1 MKYCDSCHSTY
12 PTEFT
17 VCPKDQGALRVAAEL
32 AEGMVLRGKYEVL
45 EKIGTGGMATVY
57 RVRHLHLQEEVA
69 LKLVSNRLVEDQ
81 GFVERFKTEAVIT
94 RKLRHPNAVRL
105 DDFDLTDD
113 GRPFI
118 VMELVRGKSLRQF
131 LQEGGWL
138 SPERA
143 ADIARQAAR
152 GLGAAH
158 QLGIVHR
165 DVKPENLLLI
175 AQPDGSYLVK
185 VVDFGIAKLSEDPS
199 QPAGAHATKTGI
211 VLGTPR
217 YLSPEQARGKRG
229 AEVDG
234 RADLYA
240 LGVVLYEMLTG
251 RVPFDAESPFD
262 LLLHHIGTVATP
274 PRETSPALGISQ
286 AMSDL
291 VMKALDK
298 DPARRFQSGEE
309 MAAALEQPAVSVQ
322 EEPQAAVQGSAQ
334 IFGTAALAAAAVVEP
349 KVQTIATRRT
359 EPVRVPTNVAPSPSA
374 QTVKTGAATAKNEAA
389 YEKTLTMGSEY
400 ETAKRPRPG
409 GWRSRKWALAAAGS
423 VAAAMVLWV
432 GISFSQS
439 ESSVE
444 AKFAPV
450 SSPAVAER
458 TSAGSSR
465 SSSNRRQPVPV
476 STSSKS
482 SGIDAGR
489 QARAQALVAQGYRR
503 MEKQDFRGAEEAF
516 SQALEL
522 DPENT
527 AAQRGLQ
534 AARTGQ
540 TVKGIAGVFGR

>member
-1 MKYCDSCHSTY
+1 VKYCDSCHSTY

-17 VCPKDQGALRVAAEL
+17 VCPKDQKALRVATEL
-32 AEGMVLRGKYEVL
+32 AEGMVLRGKYQVL

-69 LKLVSNRLVEDQ
+69 LKLVNSRLVEDQ

-105 DDFDLTDD
+105 DDFDLTED

-143 ADIARQAAR
+143 ADIARQAALA
-152 GLGAAH
+152 LGAAH

-185 VVDFGIAKLSEDPS
+185 VVDFGIAKVNEGP
-199 QPAGAHATKTGI
+199 QPTGANATKTGI

-217 YLSPEQARGKRG
+217 YLSPEQARGRKG

-251 RVPFDAESPFD
+251 RVPFEAESPFD
-262 LLLHHIGTVATP
+262 LLLHHIGTTATP
-274 PRETSPALGISQ
+274 PREATPALGISQ

-298 DPARRFQSGEE
+298 NPEQRFQTGEM
-309 MAAALEQPAVSVQ
+309 MAAALENPAVRVHEKPSPA
-322 EEPQAAVQGSAQ
+322 EHSSAQ
-334 IFGTAALAAAAVVEP
+334 IFNTAALAAAAAAPDVPPVTQAQAV
-349 KVQTIATRRT
+349 KTART
-359 EPVRVPTNVAPSPSA
+359 PAPLP
-374 QTVKTGAATAKNEAA
+374 TVKTAVATTKFEPA
-389 YEKTLTMGSEY
+389 YENTLALGSEY
-400 ETAKRPRPG
+400 ETAKKARFST
-409 GWRSRKWALAAAGS
+409 WKSRKWALAAAGI
-423 VAAAMVLWV
+423 VAGMLGLWA

-439 ESSVE
+439 EAVE
-444 AKFAPV
+444 AKFVPQA
-450 SSPAVAER
+450 SPAVVER
-458 TSAGSSR
+458 ASASSSR
-465 SSSNRRQPVPV
+465 PSSSRRQPTPASPKRDSVDPD
-476 STSSKS
+476 SH
-482 SGIDAGR
+482 
-489 QARAQALVAQGYRR
+489 ARAQMLVTIGYRR
-503 MEKQDFRGAEEAF
+503 LEKQDFRGAEEAF
-516 SQALEL
+516 SQALALEP
-522 DPENT
+522 DNS

-534 AARTGQ
+534 AARTGA

>member
-17 VCPKDQGALRVAAEL
+17 VCPKDQHALRVAADL

-69 LKLVSNRLVEDQ
+69 LKLVSNRLLEDQ
-81 GFVERFKTEAVIT
+81 GFVERFKTEAIIT

-105 DDFDLTDD
+105 DDFDVTED

-143 ADIARQAAR
+143 ADIARQAALA
-152 GLGAAH
+152 LGAAH

-175 AQPDGSYLVK
+175 AQPHGSYLVK
-185 VVDFGIAKLSEDPS
+185 VVDFGIAKVNEGPQPS
-199 QPAGAHATKTGI
+199 GANATKTGI

-217 YLSPEQARGKRG
+217 YLSPEQARGRKG
-229 AEVDG
+229 TEVDG

-251 RVPFDAESPFD
+251 RVPFEAESPFD

-274 PRETSPALGISQ
+274 PREASPALGISQ

-298 DPARRFQSGEE
+298 NPEQRFQTGEM
-309 MAAALEQPAVSVQ
+309 MAAALEHPAVRVQ
-322 EEPQAAVQGSAQ
+322 EKPSPADHSSAQ
-334 IFGTAALAAAAVVEP
+334 IFNTAALAAAAATPDAEGSP
-349 KVQTIATRRT
+349 AAQIAKTVRT
-359 EPVRVPTNVAPSPSA
+359 QAPA
-374 QTVKTGAATAKNEAA
+374 QTVKTAPTTAKVEPV
-389 YEKTLTMGSEY
+389 YENTLPLGSEY
-400 ETAKRPRPG
+400 ETAKKRRFA
-409 GWRSRKWALAAAGS
+409 GWKSRTWALTAAGTI
-423 VAAAMVLWV
+423 AGALGLWA
-432 GISFSQS
+432 GISFSQG
-439 ESSVE
+439 EAVE
-444 AKFAPV
+444 AKFVPAT
-450 SSPAVAER
+450 SPAVVER
-458 TSAGSSR
+458 TSTSNSR
-465 SSSNRRQPVPV
+465 TSSSRRQPVTT
-476 STSSKS
+476 STSPKR
-482 SGIDAGR
+482 SGVDADSR
-489 QARAQALVAQGYRR
+489 ARTQTLVALGYRR

-522 DPENT
+522 DPENS